1 MGGDS
6 RIALASGQTGLA
18 RLSVRA
24 MSALARIL
32 AFVVLLVVVDPTPN
46 AFGIPAPGRGSTVGV
61 PGSRAVE
68 IPDDFSPPRVSKPA
82 SETQAL
88 SAPLAD
94 APMIARLPLR
104 LEATTGG
111 SAAARSSRV
120 PVELSLSRPLRC

>member
-61 PGSRAVE
+61 PGSRAGE
-68 IPDDFSPPRVSKPA
+68 IPDFSPPRVSKPA